1 MYNDKINELIENKRD
16 FEFEKERAIAKYDRI
31 IKAFEWKLEN
41 LRKLNEIELQRKFV
55 EYWDAY
61 DIFMHIKEWK
71 EYRYLHLGGRS
82 KVPINYYLANDFDYP
97 ESNLDKDDD
106 IDYYDKLTEEVNKWI
121 DELTTISKQK
131 GPLEEIVKRVLDV
144 NFDLQELSNE
154 ELEAVF
160 KRLKDLDSEFINP
173 EKKREVFL
181 PDNFYDRYQAV
192 IDEKERRAFHR

>member
-1 MYNDKINELIENKRD
+1 MYIDKINELIKNQRD
-16 FEFEKERAIAKYDRI
+16 FEFEKERIIAKYDRI

-55 EYWDAY
+55 EHWDAY

-71 EYRYLHLGGRS
+71 EFRSLYLGGRS
-82 KVPINYYLANDFDYP
+82 KVSINYLLLNDFDYLFS
-97 ESNLDKDDD
+97 ELDKDNDD
-106 IDYYDKLTEEVNKWI
+106 DYYDKLGEEVRKWI
-121 DELTTISKQK
+121 DELTAISKQR
-131 GPLEEIVKRVLDV
+131 GSLEDIVKRVMDP
-144 NFDLQELSNE
+144 NYDLQELSNE

-173 EKKREVFL
+173 EKMV
-181 PDNFYDRYQAV
+181 PDNFYDRYQAI